1 VGFIRISIGGL
12 YEVCSTSSERGE
24 IEMKCPFC
32 TSLDNKVIDS
42 RLSKDGNVV
51 RRRRE
56 CIECH
61 RRFTTHERVEEILP
75 AVIKK
80 DGSREPFDRNKIFLG
95 VQKACSNRP
104 ISMDAVEALV
114 DRVER
119 YFQDRGDKEI
129 LCNEIGEVVMRELH
143 QLDEVAYVRF
153 ASVYR
158 QFKDIT
164 DFMKEIRE
172 LLRTREEGM
181 REKGQKGKGPMD
193 V

>member
-1 VGFIRISIGGL
+1 
-12 YEVCSTSSERGE
+12 
-24 IEMKCPFC
+24 MKCPFC

-75 AVIKK
+75 VVIKK
-80 DGSREPFDRNKIFLG
+80 DGRREIFDRGKVLSG

-104 ISMDAVEALV
+104 VSMDAVEGLV

-119 YFQDRGDKEI
+119 HFQDKGEKEI
-129 LCNEIGEVVMRELH
+129 ICNEVGEIVMRELH

-158 QFKDIT
+158 QFKDISE
-164 DFMKEIRE
+164 FMTEVKD
-172 LLRTREEGM
+172 LLSTRE
-181 REKGQKGKGPMD
+181 QKARKKTER
-193 V
+193 

>member
-1 VGFIRISIGGL
+1 
-12 YEVCSTSSERGE
+12 
-24 IEMKCPFC
+24 MKCPFC
-32 TSLDNKVIDS
+32 TDLDNKVIDS
-42 RLSKDGNVV
+42 RLSKDGTIV

-56 CIECH
+56 CIPCH
-61 RRFTTHERVEEILP
+61 RRFTTHERVEDIMP
-75 AVIKK
+75 VVIKK
-80 DGSREPFDRNKIFLG
+80 DGRREIFDKSKMLSG

-104 ISMDAVEALV
+104 VSMDDIEDLV

-129 LCNEIGEVVMRELH
+129 NCTEVGEIIMRELH

-158 QFKDIT
+158 QFKDIS
-164 DFMKEIRE
+164 DFMTEVKE
-172 LLRTREEGM
+172 LLSTREQ
-181 REKGQKGKGPMD
+181 RVRKKGQKGKD

>member
-1 VGFIRISIGGL
+1 
-12 YEVCSTSSERGE
+12 
-24 IEMKCPFC
+24 MKCPFC

-56 CIECH
+56 CIGCH

-75 AVIKK
+75 VVIKK
-80 DGSREPFDRNKIFLG
+80 DGRREIFDRSKILSG

-104 ISMDAVEALV
+104 VSMDAIEGLV
-114 DRVER
+114 DRIER
-119 YFQDRGDKEI
+119 HFQDMGDKEI
-129 LCNEIGEVVMRELH
+129 ICNEVGEMVMRELH

-158 QFKDIT
+158 QFKDISE
-164 DFMKEIRE
+164 FMTEVKDLLSSRE
-172 LLRTREEGM
+172 
-181 REKGQKGKGPMD
+181 QKAKKKTER
-193 V
+193 

>member
-1 VGFIRISIGGL
+1 
-12 YEVCSTSSERGE
+12 
-24 IEMKCPFC
+24 MKCPFC

-75 AVIKK
+75 VVIKK
-80 DGSREPFDRNKIFLG
+80 DGRREIFDRGKILSG
-95 VQKACSNRP
+95 VQKASSNRP
-104 ISMDAVEALV
+104 VSMDAIEGLV

-119 YFQDRGDKEI
+119 HFQDKGDKEI
-129 LCNEIGEVVMRELH
+129 ICNEVGEIVMRELH

-158 QFKDIT
+158 QFKDISE
-164 DFMKEIRE
+164 FMTEVKDLLSSRE
-172 LLRTREEGM
+172 
-181 REKGQKGKGPMD
+181 QKAGKKTER
-193 V
+193 

>member
-1 VGFIRISIGGL
+1 
-12 YEVCSTSSERGE
+12 
-24 IEMKCPFC
+24 MKCPFC
-32 TSLDNKVIDS
+32 TDLDNKVIDS
-42 RLSKDGNVV
+42 RLSKDGTVV

-56 CIECH
+56 CISCR
-61 RRFTTHERVEEILP
+61 RRFTTHERVEDIMP
-75 AVIKK
+75 VVIKK
-80 DGSREPFDRNKIFLG
+80 DGRREIFDKSKMLSG

-104 ISMDAVEALV
+104 VSMDDIEDLV

-129 LCNEIGEVVMRELH
+129 NCNEVGEIVMRELH

-158 QFKDIT
+158 QFKDIN
-164 DFMKEIRE
+164 DFMTEVKE
-172 LLRTREEGM
+172 LLSTREQ
-181 REKGQKGKGPMD
+181 RVRKKGQKGKGTMD

>member
-1 VGFIRISIGGL
+1 
-12 YEVCSTSSERGE
+12 
-24 IEMKCPFC
+24 MKCPFC
-32 TSLDNKVIDS
+32 TDLDNKVIDS
-42 RLSKDGNVV
+42 RLSKDGTVV

-56 CIECH
+56 CISCH
-61 RRFTTHERVEEILP
+61 RRFTTHERVEDIMP
-75 AVIKK
+75 VVIKK
-80 DGSREPFDRNKIFLG
+80 DGRREIFDKSKMLSG

-104 ISMDAVEALV
+104 VSMDDIEYLV

-129 LCNEIGEVVMRELH
+129 NCTEVGEIIMRELH

-158 QFKDIT
+158 QFKDIN
-164 DFMKEIRE
+164 DFMTEVKE
-172 LLRTREEGM
+172 LLSTREQ
-181 REKGQKGKGPMD
+181 RVRKKRQKGKD

>member
-1 VGFIRISIGGL
+1 
-12 YEVCSTSSERGE
+12 
-24 IEMKCPFC
+24 MKCPFC

-61 RRFTTHERVEEILP
+61 RRFTTHERVEEIMP
-75 AVIKK
+75 VVIKK
-80 DGSREPFDRNKIFLG
+80 DGRREIFDRGKILSG

-104 ISMDAVEALV
+104 VSMDAVEGLV

-119 YFQDRGDKEI
+119 HFQDKGDKEI
-129 LCNEIGEVVMRELH
+129 ICNEVGEMVMSELH

-158 QFKDIT
+158 QFKDISE
-164 DFMKEIRE
+164 FMTEVKDLLSSRE
-172 LLRTREEGM
+172 
-181 REKGQKGKGPMD
+181 QKAKKKTER
-193 V
+193 

>member
-1 VGFIRISIGGL
+1 
-12 YEVCSTSSERGE
+12 
-24 IEMKCPFC
+24 MKCPFC

-75 AVIKK
+75 VVIKK
-80 DGSREPFDRNKIFLG
+80 EGRREIFDRGKILLG

-104 ISMDAVEALV
+104 VSIDAIESLV

-119 YFQDRGDKEI
+119 YFQDRGEKEI
-129 LCNEIGEVVMRELH
+129 NGKEIGEVVMNELH

-164 DFMKEIRE
+164 DFMTEVRE
-172 LLRTREEGM
+172 LLSTREQRAE
-181 REKGQKGKGPMD
+181 RK
-193 V
+193 

>member
-1 VGFIRISIGGL
+1 
-12 YEVCSTSSERGE
+12 
-24 IEMKCPFC
+24 MKCPFC
-32 TSLDNKVIDS
+32 SSLDNKVIDS

-56 CIECH
+56 CITCH
-61 RRFTTHERVEEILP
+61 RRFTTHERVEEMLP

-80 DGSREPFDRNKIFLG
+80 DGSREPFDRTKIFSG

-104 ISMDAVEALV
+104 ISMDVIEALV
-114 DRVER
+114 DKVER
-119 YFQDRGDKEI
+119 YFQDKGDKEI
-129 LCNEIGEVVMRELH
+129 HWTEIGEVVMRELH
-143 QLDEVAYVRF
+143 QVDEVAYVRF

-164 DFMKEIRE
+164 DFMTEVRD

-181 REKGQKGKGPMD
+181 KGKGVKGKGTVD
-193 V
+193 G

>member
-1 VGFIRISIGGL
+1 
-12 YEVCSTSSERGE
+12 
-24 IEMKCPFC
+24 MKCPFC

-75 AVIKK
+75 VVIKK
-80 DGSREPFDRNKIFLG
+80 DGRREIFDRGKILSG

-104 ISMDAVEALV
+104 VSIDAIEGLV

-119 YFQDRGDKEI
+119 HFQDKGEKEI
-129 LCNEIGEVVMRELH
+129 ICNEVGEMVMSELH

-158 QFKDIT
+158 QFKDISE
-164 DFMKEIRE
+164 FMTEIKD
-172 LLRTREEGM
+172 LLSTREEKAKKTE
-181 REKGQKGKGPMD
+181 R
-193 V
+193 